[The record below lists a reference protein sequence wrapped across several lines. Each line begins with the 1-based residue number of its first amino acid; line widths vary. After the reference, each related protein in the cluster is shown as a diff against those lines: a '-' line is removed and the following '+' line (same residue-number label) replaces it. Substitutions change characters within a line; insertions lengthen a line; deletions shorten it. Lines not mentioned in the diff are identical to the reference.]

1 VHQNLHTFS
10 CTARRDGDRWIVEC
24 DQYPHVRAC
33 GRLLAHATRRQ
44 QHALAAAVGVPAANV
59 TVDVQ
64 PLLPDVVRDH
74 IVRAWKLRETA
85 AWANREAAAA
95 RRAAVAALVGEG
107 LSLRDIGTILGV
119 SHQRAHQ
126 LLNHPAAVNGR

>member
-1 VHQNLHTFS
+1 M
-10 CTARRDGDRWIVEC
+10 
-24 DQYPHVRAC
+24 
-33 GRLLAHATRRQ
+33 LAS
-44 QHALAAAVGVPAANV
+44 AVGVPVANL

-64 PLLPDVVRDH
+64 PLLPDAVRDH
-74 IVRAWKLRETA
+74 IARAWKLRTTA

-95 RRAAVAALVGEG
+95 RRAAVSALAAEG

-126 LLNHPAAVNGR
+126 LLNQPAAR